1 MLNHNHDQYIATQE
15 FNKLTLDNF
24 KTRLKK
30 SKISN

>member
-24 KTRLKK
+24 KTILKQD
-30 SKISN
+30 